1 MKIIQLT
8 PGTGSFHCGSCL
20 RDSQLIKA
28 LRRRGHEAVMAPLYL
43 PLVTDGEAPSPEQP
57 VRVGGVALYFQQK
70 FSWFKHVPK
79 FMHRWLDNPKLLR
92 WASKRMEMTSARDLG
107 EMTVGSLFGERG
119 RQWVEWEKLVE
130 WVASE
135 KPDAISISTSLLIG
149 LAPAFASRL
158 KVPVVASLQ
167 GEDAFLDTLVEPYL
181 SKAWGLMKEN
191 AKSVS
196 CFISPSR
203 FYADVMSPRL
213 GVGMEKMEIIPN
225 GLNVEPFLGEHREP
239 EVPTIGY
246 LARMIHGKG
255 LTTLIEAFILLAKRN
270 TVPGMRLRV
279 AGAKTLGDE
288 KYIAGLCAELESENL
303 LNRVSWEPNV
313 SFEEKVKFLHEISVF
328 SVPATYGEA
337 FGIYVIEALA
347 CGAPLVQPKHG
358 AFPELIEA
366 TGGGVL
372 CEPDN
377 ADSLSHA
384 LEELLLNKDRRR
396 ALAEAGRKAVEEDF
410 SAERM
415 AERFETMLMRLQK
428 AEPHGLVEAR

>member
-1 MKIIQLT
+1 
-8 PGTGSFHCGSCL
+8 
-20 RDSQLIKA
+20 LIKA
-28 LRRRGHEAVMAPLYL
+28 LRKRGHEAVMAPLYL

-70 FSWFKHVPK
+70 FSWFKNVPK
-79 FMHRWLDNPKLLR
+79 FMHRWLDNPALLR

-107 EMTVGSLFGERG
+107 EMTVGSLLGEKG

-203 FYADVMSPRL
+203 FYADVMAPRL

-225 GLNVEPFLGEHREP
+225 GLNVEPFQGEHREP

-255 LTTLIEAFILLAKRN
+255 LTTLIKAFILLAKCNR
-270 TVPGMRLRV
+270 VPGVKLRV
-279 AGAKTLGDE
+279 AGAKTMGDE
-288 KYIAGLCAELESENL
+288 KYLAGLRAELEKENL
-303 LNRVSWEPNV
+303 LDRVSWEPNV
-313 SFEEKVKFLHEISVF
+313 SFEEKVKFMHEVSVF

-337 FGIYVIEALA
+337 FGIYVIEAMA

-358 AFPELIEA
+358 AFPEIIEA

-372 CEPDN
+372 CEPDD
-377 ADSLSHA
+377 ADSLSRA
-384 LEELLLNKDRRR
+384 LEDLLLNKDRRR
-396 ALAEAGRKAVEEDF
+396 ALGDAGRKAVEQDY
-410 SAERM
+410 SAARM
-415 AERFETMLMRLQK
+415 AERFEAMLLRLQK
-428 AEPHGLVEAR
+428 GEPHGLVEVR